1 MSPNINTTLLALWFL
16 LPIFATPASA
26 QNAPA
31 KPAPKSS
38 IVAPAAPV
46 TNAGVAVHKLA
57 IQVNDNDPKTMNL
70 ALNNVA
76 NLTAYY
82 KTKGEL
88 ILIEV
93 VTYGPGLHMLRADTS
108 PVKARISAM
117 SLEMPHVTFS
127 ACQNTRENMSKA
139 ENKPVEIV
147 IEAKTVPSGV
157 VTLLELQERGFA
169 YIRP

>member
-1 MSPNINTTLLALWFL
+1 M
-16 LPIFATPASA
+16 
-26 QNAPA
+26 
-31 KPAPKSS
+31 
-38 IVAPAAPV
+38 
-46 TNAGVAVHKLA
+46 HKLA

-76 NLTAYY
+76 NLTTYY
-82 KTKGEL
+82 KAKGEL
-88 ILIEV
+88 IMIEV

-157 VTLLELQERGFA
+157 VTLLELQEQGFA

>member
-1 MSPNINTTLLALWFL
+1 MSRIINAALLALSFV
-16 LPIFATPASA
+16 LPATAGPSLA
-26 QNAPA
+26 QTAPA
-31 KPAPKSS
+31 VPAAKSS
-38 IVAPAAPV
+38 PAAK
-46 TNAGVAVHKLA
+46 AGVAVHKLA

-76 NLTAYY
+76 NLTTYY
-82 KTKGEL
+82 KAKGEL
-88 ILIEV
+88 IMIEV

-157 VTLLELQERGFA
+157 VTLLELQEQGYA

>member
-1 MSPNINTTLLALWFL
+1 MSLNIHAGLFALCLAMPLTTVA
-16 LPIFATPASA
+16 ASA
-26 QNAPA
+26 QSTIGQSTTGQKAP
-31 KPAPKSS
+31 PQPR
-38 IVAPAAPV
+38 
-46 TNAGVAVHKLA
+46 AVPSASTPHRLA
-57 IQVNDNDPKTMNL
+57 IQVNDNDPKLMNL

-82 KTKGEL
+82 KAKGEP
-88 ILIEV
+88 IQIEV

-139 ENKPVEIV
+139 ENKPVDIV
-147 IEAKTVPSGV
+147 SEAKSVPSGV
-157 VTLLELQERGFA
+157 VTLLELQEKGFA